1 MSLGLGQ
8 LAGMGILSQFFGG
21 GEQQQQQ
28 QQQPQ
33 QGQNQG
39 FFPDLNNMSQSQWAN
54 TAIALN
60 SMRLEPDANLATA
73 MRETIAN
80 ANKQQGLKKAGA
92 VLRGMISEEYPNG
105 RVDLAEMVESGAL
118 DASTAIQMAHKK
130 EPVSAFAEKMEWL
143 KNNPDASDEQKAL
156 AGISM
161 PSQST
166 FAEKMEWLEN
176 NPDATVQE
184 LQMLG
189 INSSNL
195 SSFAEKMKWMK
206 DNPNA
211 TDEMKIAAGVKQPPS
226 AFMEKMTWLGDNPDA
241 SADQKA
247 VVGIATNSSTFMEKL
262 DWLADN
268 PDATDGQ
275 LQVLGI
281 SNPLQYK
288 QQLAEL
294 LTDFEAGDITRAQ
307 YLEGRYKLL
316 TGLTPPDGKTDKY
329 KFLEMVAEDLGYVKG
344 SKEWQEFFA
353 TNSGGQSIHIDLGG
367 GSDAADLYAEKWI
380 PEIIKETVTIQKD
393 VDTALTQI
401 EKLGNLMD
409 ILEQDTANDVTP
421 FTGIFQPMLTQASRI
436 VTSLGLD
443 TKFKDEID
451 AVKAN
456 PNSRQAKDILY
467 EKLVRTEI
475 TKVMTGSDVFPMISS
490 LGIGAR
496 GLDTPAERDFL
507 ISVMTGLPTMTIDT
521 LKIMTKFRLKMYL
534 DGLEK
539 YNRKVDSGYFK
550 MHNQNEN
557 FVPFE
562 RIDTSKMYR
571 YDTQGNKI
579 QTGNTYS
586 QDEVNL
592 IMKYNIK

>member
-1 MSLGLGQ
+1 
-8 LAGMGILSQFFGG
+8 
-21 GEQQQQQ
+21 
-28 QQQPQ
+28 
-33 QGQNQG
+33 
-39 FFPDLNNMSQSQWAN
+39 
-54 TAIALN
+54 
-60 SMRLEPDANLATA
+60 
-73 MRETIAN
+73 
-80 ANKQQGLKKAGA
+80 
-92 VLRGMISEEYPNG
+92 
-105 RVDLAEMVESGAL
+105 
-118 DASTAIQMAHKK
+118 
-130 EPVSAFAEKMEWL
+130 
-143 KNNPDASDEQKAL
+143 
-156 AGISM
+156 
-161 PSQST
+161 
-166 FAEKMEWLEN
+166 
-176 NPDATVQE
+176 
-184 LQMLG
+184 
-189 INSSNL
+189 
-195 SSFAEKMKWMK
+195 
-206 DNPNA
+206 
-211 TDEMKIAAGVKQPPS
+211 
-226 AFMEKMTWLGDNPDA
+226 MEKMTWLGDNPDA

-268 PDATDGQ
+268 PEATDGQ

-294 LTDFEAGDITRAQ
+294 QTDFEAGDITRAA

-316 TGLTPPDGKTDKY
+316 TGLTPKDGKTEKY

-353 TNSGGQSIHIDLGG
+353 TNAGGQSIHIDLGG
-367 GSDAADLYAEKWI
+367 GNDLGDLYAEKYI
-380 PEIIKETVTIQKD
+380 PKLVEETIKIQKD
-393 VDTALTQI
+393 VDTALIQI

-421 FTGIFQPMLTQASRI
+421 FTGIFQPMLTQASRVI
-436 VTSLGLD
+436 TSLGLD

-456 PNSRQAKDILY
+456 PNDRRAKDILY

-539 YNRKVDSGYFK
+539 YNRKVESGYFK
-550 MHNQNEN
+550 MHNANEN

-562 RIDTSKMYR
+562 IIDTSKMYR
-571 YDTQGNKI
+571 YDAQGNEI

-586 QDEVNL
+586 QDEFNL
-592 IMKYNIK
+592 IMKYNIQ